1 MLTKNAEKALC
12 SLIREF
18 IYLRGSNGVREA
30 ELRGQ
35 LRGFREALLLTKQLT
50 EDRFQEMFAAAH
62 LEVLGM
68 TTSVSSAALGVSVNQ
83 LNLSDWEKFDT
94 PTFVRRGQARSPC

>member
-1 MLTKNAEKALC
+1 M
-12 SLIREF
+12 IREF

-50 EDRFQEMFAAAH
+50 EDRFR
-62 LEVLGM
+62 
-68 TTSVSSAALGVSVNQ
+68 
-83 LNLSDWEKFDT
+83 D
-94 PTFVRRGQARSPC
+94 VRRGPPRSVGDDYQRQQCSIGGFSEPIKLKRLGKVRYTDFCEAWTGSQPLLEHSLRITAS